1 MIDPALLSQWT
12 LKGSLLALLWMGIA
26 YCWCIRFPRAF
37 VFFGGFAMTCVSLW
51 LLATTYEYSLLDKAH
66 CLSRQLCTFSR
77 SENPADYAYSV
88 RFHTILG
95 GGLLLFGICAMVS
108 AFVKKHIRFTGQSK
122 HERQLST
129 VSAKGILQLLGLS
142 IVVLLVVILWKSR

>member
-12 LKGSLLALLWMGIA
+12 LKGSLLAFLWTGIA
-26 YCWCIRFPRAF
+26 YCWRKRFPRTF
-37 VFFGGFAMTCVSLW
+37 VFSIGFAATCVSLW
-51 LLATTYEYSLLDKAH
+51 LLATTYEFSLSDRAH
-66 CLSRQLCTFSR
+66 CLSRKLCTFSR

-95 GGLLLFGICAMVS
+95 GGLLLFGIYAMVS
-108 AFVKKHIRFTGQSK
+108 AFVKKHIQFNGQSE

-142 IVVLLVVILWKSR
+142 VVVLVVVILWKSR